1 MYLRYVRRLDFFET
15 PDYSYLR
22 KLFTDLM
29 DRKGWKEDGVFDWT
43 GREHVRRSEG
53 LVYSSN
59 FVQGMLWSVL
69 QICSSVHTYVRT
81 YRLTQ

>member
-59 FVQGMLWSVL
+59 LYKACCGQFCRLAALYIPM
-69 QICSSVHTYVRT
+69 YVRT
-81 YRLTQ
+81 D